1 MLNDK
6 LTYCIVLSC
15 VASYSYPIC
24 LLVMVFLILKEVSSC
39 CLLSRDRSSE
49 SSKWYRVIPNPIC
62 SNTAIVQ
69 EAARAA
75 GHVKMPREKP
85 VAVVLWCH
93 LRRPDSDFVS
103 RTRACG
109 RLKPEAIR
117 DDNTMVA
124 IKPDN
129 DNLAKLLL
137 EALTGVLCTDD
148 AQIVDL
154 RVYKLRDNVGLCEG
168 RIATEVDVFKKSVA
182 EMSPNF

>member
-1 MLNDK
+1 MDRQGTL
-6 LTYCIVLSC
+6 VQ
-15 VASYSYPIC
+15 AQH
-24 LLVMVFLILKEVSSC
+24 LLRQRQRGKFRAFFDNRAQQRKAEI
-39 CLLSRDRSSE
+39 
-49 SSKWYRVIPNPIC
+49 
-62 SNTAIVQ
+62 TAIVQ

-85 VAVVLWCH
+85 VAVVLWCCV
-93 LRRPDSDFVS
+93 RRPDSDFIS
-103 RTRACG
+103 RTRGCG
-109 RLKPEAIR
+109 RLKPEAIS

-137 EALTGVLCTDD
+137 DALTGVLHADD

-154 RVYKLRDNVGLCEG
+154 RVHKLRDNVGLCEG
-168 RIATEVDVFKKSVA
+168 RIAMEVDVFKKFVA